1 MRSARIQTM
10 GMTHLEHE
18 LKKPL
23 ATMISV
29 VNGILEGKDS
39 VLCPR
44 DTTKLTMVK
53 ARLMKMA
60 DITDTMLT
68 SKDFCIDDKPGSDRS
83 EIRDGNDDRNVFID
97 PALRTGGLPDC

>member
-1 MRSARIQTM
+1 M
-10 GMTHLEHE
+10 
-18 LKKPL
+18 
-23 ATMISV
+23 
-29 VNGILEGKDS
+29 GILEEDS

-44 DTTKLTMVK
+44 DTTKLTCYGK
-53 ARLMKMA
+53 GAFDEDGGYHRYDA
-60 DITDTMLT
+60 DF